1 MTLTKIQTQSKLRQL
16 LQKGHQANMPTIN
29 PPFFPQEDT
38 SDTKWTVRKW
48 LEVSQYWYNQGI
60 EHAGAIFENID
71 DEVAFTITPEIT
83 DRVNEMIDHY
93 QRKMFPKKMSGEAS
107 DWENAIGQ
115 VLADPD
121 RMCKNNQTRL
131 LVTLPHFYT
140 NELHTSD
147 VIQGF
152 ESVPKDAE
160 FHTNEGEYKTL
171 RYINNINISNSRRK
185 ARRYFFTD
193 ETNIF
198 VRDVS
203 LHEEEIAHFLDIVF
217 SVTKNTQDFVID
229 AKSRKIAEGFNA
241 YSIDCLIFRIIDDP
255 NFDPNTIKL

>member
-1 MTLTKIQTQSKLRQL
+1 MY
-16 LQKGHQANMPTIN
+16 
-29 PPFFPQEDT
+29 D
-38 SDTKWTVRKW
+38 
-48 LEVSQYWYNQGI
+48 
-60 EHAGAIFENID
+60 
-71 DEVAFTITPEIT
+71 
-83 DRVNEMIDHY
+83 
-93 QRKMFPKKMSGEAS
+93 
-107 DWENAIGQ
+107 
-115 VLADPD
+115 
-121 RMCKNNQTRL
+121 
-131 LVTLPHFYT
+131 
-140 NELHTSD
+140 
-147 VIQGF
+147 
-152 ESVPKDAE
+152 
-160 FHTNEGEYKTL
+160 
-171 RYINNINISNSRRK
+171 INNINISNSRRK